1 MDRTYGQ
8 AFGELVRKKRGQEG
22 LTQKEL
28 AIRAF
33 DDESKVRRINDLE
46 TGTVNRPHAK
56 TIDALVVALD
66 IREDELAAC
75 RLNKLFTSQEAAEI
89 GLSRQLIENL
99 SLRFGHE
106 NPNASDGEL
115 FNYLKSKA
123 EELKVLQA
131 RLRKIDGLTEA
142 IHNQIAAANS
152 EIEAGSF
159 DKADELLAAAED
171 IQQEERTLKEVEA
184 QSDIRFARGDAAL
197 FNSQRSAAAD
207 HYYKAAEYFYG
218 FDKRRVASILE
229 LSAGQIYEYERR
241 TLSPNFEHAIL
252 LAERAIGLTILEEHK
267 AEWVVAKYRLATLQ
281 QVQARAIND
290 ASLYDAAIQ
299 TSKEA
304 IEYADSDIENEDY
317 SNLQILVG
325 NCYLARAESNRENA
339 IDDLRSAIRTYEH
352 AAQDARVDNARSHTY
367 LQSSLSAAYS
377 QLSRSS
383 DGSDRKA
390 FAELAKKSLRRA
402 LELSAQEGQIDL
414 WSACHYN
421 LGAALAESAEEVQ
434 TTDPASARFLRIQS
448 IAAFRASLEAYPET
462 LLHPHTMRTQMSLGR
477 VLLDQARFIT
487 DSRREIYLT
496 RSIQAH
502 EVVLAISEE
511 GGAYT
516 SDAQFCIGLAFFLHA
531 EVAEKDT
538 AISDLEMALKYYEF
552 AIPGYKVED
561 NKDHL
566 NKVKSAKKAAKA
578 RLNDLR
584 NPQEASENR
593 QPLPHNSP

>member
-184 QSDIRFARGDAAL
+184 QSDIRFARGDA
-197 FNSQRSAAAD
+197 
-207 HYYKAAEYFYG
+207 E
-218 FDKRRVASILE
+218 
-229 LSAGQIYEYERR
+229 
-241 TLSPNFEHAIL
+241 
-252 LAERAIGLTILEEHK
+252 
-267 AEWVVAKYRLATLQ
+267 
-281 QVQARAIND
+281 
-290 ASLYDAAIQ
+290 
-299 TSKEA
+299 
-304 IEYADSDIENEDY
+304 
-317 SNLQILVG
+317 
-325 NCYLARAESNRENA
+325 
-339 IDDLRSAIRTYEH
+339 
-352 AAQDARVDNARSHTY
+352 
-367 LQSSLSAAYS
+367 
-377 QLSRSS
+377 
-383 DGSDRKA
+383 
-390 FAELAKKSLRRA
+390 
-402 LELSAQEGQIDL
+402 
-414 WSACHYN
+414 
-421 LGAALAESAEEVQ
+421 
-434 TTDPASARFLRIQS
+434 
-448 IAAFRASLEAYPET
+448 
-462 LLHPHTMRTQMSLGR
+462 LHPVPKTPS
-477 VLLDQARFIT
+477 
-487 DSRREIYLT
+487 
-496 RSIQAH
+496 
-502 EVVLAISEE
+502 
-511 GGAYT
+511 
-516 SDAQFCIGLAFFLHA
+516 
-531 EVAEKDT
+531 
-538 AISDLEMALKYYEF
+538 
-552 AIPGYKVED
+552 
-561 NKDHL
+561 
-566 NKVKSAKKAAKA
+566 
-578 RLNDLR
+578 
-584 NPQEASENR
+584 
-593 QPLPHNSP
+593 